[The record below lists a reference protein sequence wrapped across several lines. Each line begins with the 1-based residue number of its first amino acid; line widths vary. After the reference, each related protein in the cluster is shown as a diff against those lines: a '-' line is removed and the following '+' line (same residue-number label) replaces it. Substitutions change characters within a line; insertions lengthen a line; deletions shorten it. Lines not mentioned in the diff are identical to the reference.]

1 MLRDAKNSMKYGLLA
16 VMVGLLAVITPTTIA
31 AETTCADI
39 VFSADTIGRYPDIDQ
54 ACLEIVDHAGAQ
66 YAKLQAKVI
75 RASRRNIV
83 MKYMHQDGKYGD
95 SYRTNE
101 LPADFGVMLD
111 GEKTKP
117 GDLLRNQV
125 LNIYVKIGVDI
136 ATLMT
141 TDEMSEA
148 MEVEPVSVSMVEVAD
163 ELPKTAGWFYELL
176 LGGMLLL
183 LAGGSMTYA
192 RIRSS

>member
-1 MLRDAKNSMKYGLLA
+1 MKASLLAVVIGLLA
-16 VMVGLLAVITPTTIA
+16 VTSQNTIA

-39 VFSADTIGRYPDIDQ
+39 IFSADIVSRYPDIDQ
-54 ACLEIVDHAGAQ
+54 ACLDIVEHGGAQ
-66 YAKLQAKVI
+66 YAKLSAKVI
-75 RASRRNIV
+75 RASRKNIV

-95 SYRTNE
+95 SYRTND
-101 LPADFGVMLD
+101 LPSDFGIMLD
-111 GEKTKP
+111 GQKTKP
-117 GDLLRNQV
+117 GDLMRNQV

-148 MEVEPVSVSMVEVAD
+148 MEVEPVSVSMVEVVD

-176 LGGMLLL
+176 LAGMLLL
-183 LAGGSMTYA
+183 LAGGSMSYA
-192 RIRSS
+192 RVRNS